1 MSRCGVFCEKG
12 AQVGLSKSSILAA
25 INAAADI
32 KVEKVAVPEWK
43 TDVYLKVLSGTERD
57 AFEASYSDEK
67 MKNFRVRFLVLTL
80 CDESGERL
88 FDDEQ
93 VTILGKRSALVI
105 NRLFEASWK
114 LNMLSQEAVDAAG
127 ESSGADLKNGSSIG

>member
-1 MSRCGVFCEKG
+1 M
-12 AQVGLSKSSILAA
+12 GLSKSSILAA
-25 INAAADI
+25 INAASDI
-32 KVEKVAVPEWK
+32 KVEKLAVPEWK

-57 AFEASYSDEK
+57 AFEAAYSDEK

-80 CDESGERL
+80 CDEAGERL

-127 ESSGADLKNGSSIG
+127 ESSGADLKNGSSIS